1 MEGKRKSQKE
11 VKKVPTVKISLLSH
25 NRVGKKNDEFA
36 NWKKQFIVKGKKREK
51 T

>member
-1 MEGKRKSQKE
+1 LYKVKIRKNTNEMEGKRKSQKE

-36 NWKKQFIVKGKKREK
+36 NWKK
-51 T
+51 